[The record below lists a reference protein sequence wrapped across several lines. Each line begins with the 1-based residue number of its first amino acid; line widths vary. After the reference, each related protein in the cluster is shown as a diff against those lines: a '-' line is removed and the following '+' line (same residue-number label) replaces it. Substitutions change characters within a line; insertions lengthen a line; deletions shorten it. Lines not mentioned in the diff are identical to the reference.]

1 MRILHTS
8 DWHLGRS
15 FHRVGMLE
23 HQAAALDAL
32 VEVVREQRVDA
43 VVVAGD
49 VYDRALPAV
58 DAVEVLDDALHRLL
72 DAGAQVLL
80 TSGNHDSAARLGFGG
95 RSLERAGLHLRTRVA
110 DAARPVE
117 LTDAH
122 GPVALYGVPYLEP
135 GLVAGP
141 LGVGRSHPAVLGEV
155 AGRVRADLARRRSGD
170 GARGRTRAVLA
181 AHAFVVGGQASG
193 DERDISV
200 GGVGSVPAGVLLGGH
215 LSRPDDDGGRPAA
228 TDPPRPPGSPGSPGS
243 PDYLALGH
251 LHGRQVLAEHVRYS
265 GSPLAYAFSEAGR
278 AKGHWLV
285 ELGASG
291 VERVDAV
298 DVAPPR
304 PLALLRGRLADLL
317 AAPSHA
323 GAEGAWC
330 QVVLT
335 DPERPREPMA
345 ALRTRFPH
353 VLVLSWE
360 PEPTS
365 GQRRPAGYAERVA
378 GLDEEALCCSFVD
391 HVRGRAVEPAERA
404 LLRSALEATRPELL
418 EADQHPGPVVAR
430 RPEHP
435 GGRADLLELAAV
447 DAPAEVDVR
456 EQRRADARGAASA

>member
-23 HQAAALDAL
+23 HQASVLDAL
-32 VEVVREQRVDA
+32 VEVVRAERVDA

-95 RSLERAGLHLRTRVA
+95 RSLERAGLHLRTRAA

-117 LTDAH
+117 LADAH

-141 LGVGRSHPAVLGEV
+141 LGVARSHAAVLGEV
-155 AGRVRADLARRRSGD
+155 ADRVRADLAERRTGD

-181 AHAFVVGGQASG
+181 AHAFVVGGEASG
-193 DERDISV
+193 DERDITV
-200 GGVGSVPAGVLLGGH
+200 GGVGSVPAGVLLGG
-215 LSRPDDDGGRPAA
+215 RGGDGPDDDGGAGPAA
-228 TDPPRPPGSPGSPGS
+228 ASSL
-243 PDYLALGH
+243 DYLALGH

-265 GSPLAYAFSEAGR
+265 GSPLAYSFSEAGR
-278 AKGHWLV
+278 AKGHWLL
-285 ELGASG
+285 ELGADG
-291 VERVDAV
+291 LERVDPV

-304 PLALLRGRLADLL
+304 ALALLRGHLADLL
-317 AAPSHA
+317 AAPEHETA
-323 GAEGAWC
+323 RQAWC

-353 VLVLSWE
+353 VLALSWE
-360 PEPTS
+360 PELT
-365 GQRRPAGYAERVA
+365 GERRPQGYAERVA

-391 HVRGRAVEPAERA
+391 HVRGRAADPAERA
-404 LLRSALEATRPELL
+404 LLRAALEATRPELA
-418 EADQHPGPVVAR
+418 EADH
-430 RPEHP
+430 RPELDGLDGLVRP
-435 GGRADLLELAAV
+435 GEVDLRERHL
-447 DAPAEVDVR
+447 DTAPAGD
-456 EQRRADARGAASA
+456 RAGDRAASA

>member
-1 MRILHTS
+1 MRDPPDGLSVGPPSVPGVRILHTS

-23 HQAAALDAL
+23 HQASALDDL
-32 VEVVREQRVDA
+32 VEVVRAERVDA

-117 LTDAH
+117 LADAH

-141 LGVGRSHPAVLGEV
+141 LGVARSHTAVLGEV
-155 AGRVRADLARRRSGD
+155 SSRVRADLAARRGGD
-170 GARGRTRAVLA
+170 GARGRTRALLA

-193 DERDISV
+193 DERDITV
-200 GGVGSVPAGVLLGGH
+200 GGVGSVPAGVLLGA
-215 LSRPDDDGGRPAA
+215 SPRQDDDEEGA
-228 TDPPRPPGSPGSPGS
+228 GSL
-243 PDYLALGH
+243 DYLALGH
-251 LHGRQVLAEHVRYS
+251 LHGRQVLTDHVRYS

-278 AKGHWLV
+278 AKGHWLL
-285 ELGASG
+285 ELGADG
-291 VERVDAV
+291 LERVDAV

-304 PLALLRGRLADLL
+304 PLALLRGHLADLL
-317 AAPSHA
+317 SAPEHEAARQ
-323 GAEGAWC
+323 AWC

-360 PEPTS
+360 PDRTAAD
-365 GQRRPAGYAERVA
+365 RRPQGYAERVA

-391 HVRGRAVEPAERA
+391 HVRGRAADPAERA
-404 LLRSALEATRPELL
+404 LLRAALEATRPELV
-418 EADQHPGPVVAR
+418 EADH
-430 RPEHP
+430 RPELD
-435 GGRADLLELAAV
+435 GLD
-447 DAPAEVDVR
+447 EVDLR
-456 EQRRADARGAASA
+456 EHRLDAAGTRAASA

>member
-1 MRILHTS
+1 MGRPSVAGVRILHTS

-32 VEVVREQRVDA
+32 VEVVRAERVDA

-58 DAVEVLDDALHRLL
+58 DAVAVLDDALHRLL
-72 DAGAQVLL
+72 GTGAQVLL
-80 TSGNHDSAARLGFGG
+80 TSGNHDSATRLGFGG
-95 RSLERAGLHLRTRVA
+95 RATEGAGLHLRTRVA

-117 LTDAH
+117 LADAH

-135 GLVAGP
+135 GLVAGQ
-141 LGVGRSHPAVLGEV
+141 LGTARSHAAVLGEV
-155 AGRVRADLARRRSGD
+155 GSRVRADLASRRAGD
-170 GARGRTRAVLA
+170 GARGRTRALVA
-181 AHAFVVGGQASG
+181 AHAFVVGGEASG
-193 DERDISV
+193 DERDITV
-200 GGVGSVPAGVLLGGH
+200 GGVGSVPAGVLLGH
-215 LSRPDDDGGRPAA
+215 PDDGPAGR
-228 TDPPRPPGSPGSPGS
+228 

-251 LHGRQVLAEHVRYS
+251 LHGRQAVTETARYS
-265 GSPLAYAFSEAGR
+265 GSPLAYSFGEAGR
-278 AKGHWLV
+278 SKGHWLV

-298 DVAPPR
+298 DVTPPR
-304 PLALLRGRLADLL
+304 ALALLRGRLEHLL
-317 AAPSHA
+317 SASEHA

-360 PEPTS
+360 PDPVP
-365 GQRRPAGYAERVA
+365 GARRPAGYAERVA
-378 GLDEEALCCSFVD
+378 GLDDEALCCSFVE
-391 HVRGRAVEPAERA
+391 HARGRAADDGERS
-404 LLRSALEATRPELL
+404 LLRAALEATRTEHVD
-418 EADQHPGPVVAR
+418 ADPAP
-430 RPEHP
+430 RP
-435 GGRADLLELAAV
+435 ELAAV
-447 DAPAEVDVR
+447 DLRDGERPLTGTSSSSASSG
-456 EQRRADARGAASA
+456 GAAAGVVA

>member
-15 FHRVGMLE
+15 FHRVGMLD
-23 HQAAALDAL
+23 HQAAVLDAL
-32 VEVVREQRVDA
+32 VEVVRAERVDA

-49 VYDRALPAV
+49 VYDRALPSV
-58 DAVEVLDDALHRLL
+58 DAVEVLDEALHRLL
-72 DAGAQVLL
+72 GAGAQVLL

-141 LGVGRSHPAVLGEV
+141 LGVARSHTAVLGEV
-155 AGRVRADLARRRSGD
+155 AGRVRADLADRRRGD
-170 GARGRTRAVLA
+170 GARGRTRALLA
-181 AHAFVVGGQASG
+181 AHAFVVGGEASG
-193 DERDISV
+193 DERDITV
-200 GGVGSVPAGVLLGGH
+200 GGVGSVPVGTLLGGAVT
-215 LSRPDDDGGRPAA
+215 GGSA
-228 TDPPRPPGSPGSPGS
+228 DPGR

-251 LHGRQVLAEHVRYS
+251 LHGRQVLAEQVRYS

-285 ELGASG
+285 ELGPSG
-291 VERVDAV
+291 VDRVDAV

-304 PLALLRGRLADLL
+304 QLALLRGRLTDLL
-317 AAPSHA
+317 TAPEHRAA
-323 GAEGAWC
+323 EDAWC

-345 ALRTRFPH
+345 ALRTRFTH

-360 PEPTS
+360 PEVAP
-365 GQRRPAGYAERVA
+365 GARLQRGYAERVA
-378 GLDEEALCCSFVD
+378 GLDEEEMCCSFVD
-391 HVRGRAVEPAERA
+391 HVRGRPVGPAERA
-404 LLRSALEATRPELL
+404 LLRAALEATRPEVT
-418 EADQHPGPVVAR
+418 EADH
-430 RPEHP
+430 RPAP
-435 GGRADLLELAAV
+435 TGADLTSHGPRGGELAVV
-447 DAPAEVDVR
+447 DEVDLR
-456 EQRRADARGAASA
+456 EQRPVPADEAASA